1 MSRIFNFLLL
11 LSLLTLGACAVLKK
25 NDSGSSTAKK
35 LLEKP
40 NGPYSNYVPKIVS
53 AARIYTGTR
62 YRSGGNDRNGLD
74 CSGLICS
81 TYANVGLK
89 VPRISWQ
96 QAEFGREV
104 ERVEDI
110 KPGDWIFYVPD
121 AGKAGYVSHVGI
133 VTAVKNRRDI
143 TFIHASSSRGVRE
156 DNLFSAYFKNRFV
169 KAVRPF

>member
-1 MSRIFNFLLL
+1 MVRILYCAFI
-11 LSLLTLGACAVLKK
+11 LSVLSSCAVFKK
-25 NDSGSSTAKK
+25 NDAGSSGSKK

-40 NGPYSNYVPKIVS
+40 NGPYRNYVPKIVQ
-53 AARIYTGTR
+53 AARVYTGTP

-74 CSGLICS
+74 CSGLIYT

-96 QAEFGREV
+96 QAEFGREI
-104 ERVEDI
+104 ERTENI
-110 KPGDWIFYVPD
+110 QPGDWIFYVPD
-121 AGKAGYVSHVGI
+121 AGKAGYISHIGI
-133 VTAVKNRRDI
+133 VTTVKNKRDI